1 MRKSEVKAS
10 KDGRHML
17 YCKNIV
23 SSNKLNK
30 LNERYE
36 ISGTTVFLLYWL
48 QVDSQPFNIVMKFY
62 LLLPAL
68 LLVVM

>member
-1 MRKSEVKAS
+1 MEGTCYIARISLVVILK
-10 KDGRHML
+10 
-17 YCKNIV
+17 
-23 SSNKLNK
+23 NK

-62 LLLPAL
+62 LLLHAL
-68 LLVVM
+68 LLLVM